1 MTNSNCANCK
11 LEDSCDKILSDC
23 EDVSFSEEAIKELKD
38 WVTLLSGTSEEIG
51 LLFDSK
57 LKEVTTKISD
67 DTGET
72 SKLTEVL
79 VSFKVKIG
87 EEMNWIESDYR
98 LSHKDGFW
106 NFLLKYFSD
115 SEGRT
120 LRNYMKIAK
129 SEIDEKYYSLGIDHI
144 LTILTAIGKKN
155 FHVNDFLANGLKESD
170 FELRKHD
177 RDEWKRHLIK
187 RSKLFADKKSLESEL
202 INLTEEENKSLIDAV
217 DNNYTLTKKD
227 IEEFK
232 KIKMNNGSIV
242 KILNNKI
249 IKTPK
254 QAGNNTLTLQ
264 TKIAN
269 FRELFSDFLHSI
281 EFEDKNSYKDV
292 DRKLIDDMV
301 GKIEK
306 LESIFKNIPQDE
318 QDKDTSS
325 ENK

>member
-23 EDVSFSEEAIKELKD
+23 EDVSFSEESINELKD
-38 WVTLLSGTSEEIG
+38 WVTLLCGTSEEIV

-72 SKLTEVL
+72 SKLTGVL
-79 VSFKVKIG
+79 VSFKIKIG
-87 EEMNWIESDYR
+87 EEMNCIESDYK

-106 NFLLKYFSD
+106 NFSLKYFSD

-129 SEIDEKYYSLGIDHI
+129 SEIDEKYYSLGIDYI
-144 LTILTAIGKKN
+144 LTILAAIGKKN

-242 KILNNKI
+242 KILNDKI

-318 QDKDTSS
+318 QDNDTSS